1 MLILDLSCFI
11 GISFILEL
19 GISVVFFLNNKGK
32 PQ

>member
-11 GISFILEL
+11 GISFILEFD
-19 GISVVFFLNNKGK
+19 ISAVIFLNNKGK